1 MCAKRKVSGSTARR
15 MRKCD
20 AHYVTGY
27 LYNPVTDR
35 LQTFDGRVI
44 RNALPNTCKR
54 VAQEMN
60 GLALRSNT
68 ITFRAHL
75 SSPREIDIPSEA
87 AVFED
92 LVRQRRVALTHM
104 VGFSHTLVTSD
115 ILQALCDRWP
125 GFKAV
130 ERFGRHIDENGTLSL
145 DGGDPELYRYQ
156 WGVDWAM
163 ENSVKDDLVQLL
175 TKHPRFDELTCSGYM
190 DPLRCRFQRRT
201 GYTDEEMNETWEG
214 DEFEREVEDRFLDD
228 RTGLPYYTEA
238 TRHRIIDWQPRNWW
252 IPTEKDIAAVQEF
265 IFSSPIHDYDEHT
278 GNVVEKLYFSA
289 TAVAIRFLKRV
300 ATHTRE
306 QLRIL
311 VLEEDHPSIASP
323 HTHVQGLVPFM
334 RENRR
339 LQVQH
344 RVNVWQAILVPNS
357 FKKGIATSLRQITY
371 WIQQAKAIQQ
381 HNIEP
386 TSYSLLLHGPSPT
399 KSQNLSDTVLHAAR
413 WQDANVDFFQE
424 TGEEFEDYKQT
435 IMEGFPELI
444 KEMIQ
449 GHIPARFDA
458 DYEREPW
465 DPAAV
470 LRQYQGDWPRERK
483 DAIADNAFVEPD
495 GGWEAARREYWIDLD
510 VYDRLAWWNQ
520 LVEDL

>member
-1 MCAKRKVSGSTARR
+1 VVVLRR
-15 MRKCD
+15 MRKYG
-20 AHYVTGY
+20 AHDVTGY
-27 LYNPVTDR
+27 LHNPVTDR
-35 LQTFDGRVI
+35 LQSFDGRVI
-44 RNALPNTCKR
+44 KNALSYTCKR
-54 VAQEMN
+54 VAQEMD
-60 GLALRSNT
+60 GLALRFNT
-68 ITFRAHL
+68 VTFRTHL
-75 SSPREIDIPSEA
+75 SSPREIDMPSDA
-87 AVFED
+87 ALFED
-92 LVRQRRVALTHM
+92 LMGQRYRALRRM
-104 VGFSHTLVTSD
+104 LGFVHTLVSSE
-115 ILQALCDRWP
+115 ILQALCDQWP
-125 GFKAV
+125 DCKAI
-130 ERFGRHIDENGTLSL
+130 EKLKTELDEDGPSRLNNGTLSL
-145 DGGDPELYRYQ
+145 HRYDHGIDQ
-156 WGVDWAM
+156 
-163 ENSVKDDLVQLL
+163 EKEQSITEDLVQLL
-175 TKHPRFDELTCSGYM
+175 IGHPDFDSLTS
-190 DPLRCRFQRRT
+190 D
-201 GYTDEEMNETWEG
+201 GYTKSHWERWQQDMGYSDEQMNAVWER
-214 DEFEREVEDRFLDD
+214 DEFEERAVDDFLDED
-228 RTGLPYYTEA
+228 TGLPIYTEA
-238 TRHRIIDWQPRNWW
+238 TRCEIIDWQPKNWW
-252 IPTEKDIAAVQEF
+252 APNERDLTAVQQFLPGWPEQ
-265 IFSSPIHDYDEHT
+265 YDRDEYT
-278 GNVVEKLYFSA
+278 GNIVQKLYFSA
-289 TAVAIRFLKRV
+289 AAVAIRFLERV
-300 ATHTRE
+300 TPHTRS
-306 QLRIL
+306 QLRMI
-311 VLEEDHPSIASP
+311 VLEEDHPSILDP
-323 HTHVQGLVPFM
+323 HTHAQGLVQFLQ
-334 RENRR
+334 ENRH

-357 FKKGIATSLRQITY
+357 FKQGIATSLRQITY

-399 KSQNLSDTVLHAAR
+399 KSQNLSDTVLHAAK

-449 GHIPARFDA
+449 GHILARFDA